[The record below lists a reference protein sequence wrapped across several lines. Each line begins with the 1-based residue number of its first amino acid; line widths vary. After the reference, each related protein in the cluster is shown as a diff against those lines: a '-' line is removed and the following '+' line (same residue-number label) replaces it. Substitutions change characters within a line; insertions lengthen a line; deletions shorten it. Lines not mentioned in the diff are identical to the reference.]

1 MRIISIFVTALLLLA
16 AAPSP
21 AQVNEPLVTRDNE
34 IEAARKLM
42 AQERKLVIAG
52 ELVLTPAESEA
63 FWPLYNE
70 YQEEMRIIGDAEVA
84 LITEFA
90 ENYSTADDE
99 FAERV
104 IKESLDIDMRALKLR
119 KKYLKRFNKVLPALK
134 VAKFYQV
141 ENKLNAVV
149 NYQLASM
156 IPMIGD

>member
-1 MRIISIFVTALLLLA
+1 MRIISILVTALLLLA
-16 AAPSP
+16 ASPSP
-21 AQVNEPLVTRDNE
+21 AQEKEPLVTYDNE

-52 ELVLTPAESEA
+52 ELVLTPAESDA

-70 YQEEMRIIGDAEVA
+70 YQVEMRKIGDAEVA

>member
-1 MRIISIFVTALLLLA
+1 MRIISILVTALLLLA

-21 AQVNEPLVTRDNE
+21 AQEKEPLVTVENE
-34 IEAARKLM
+34 IEAARKMM

-52 ELVLTPAESEA
+52 ELVLTPEESKA

-70 YQEEMRIIGDAEVA
+70 YQEETRKIGDARVA

-90 ENYSTADDE
+90 ENYSSADDE
-99 FAERV
+99 FAERML
-104 IKESLDIDMRALKLR
+104 KESLDIETRQLKLR
-119 KKYLKRFNKVLPALK
+119 KKYLKRFKQVLPTLK

-141 ENKLNAVV
+141 ENKLNAVID
-149 NYQLASM
+149 YQLAAQ

>member
-1 MRIISIFVTALLLLA
+1 MRVISIFVTALLLLA